1 LNYQKLDF
9 NQINQQKLRDS
20 TYSTGKNADLSS
32 KNGDFFSSKN
42 SRDSAS
48 QGSTGQNWNAIT
60 ALTFTSMICWEKRR
74 TILVNGI

>member
-9 NQINQQKLRDS
+9 NQINQINQQKLGDS

-32 KNGDFFSSKN
+32 KNGDFLSSKN

-60 ALTFTSMICWEKRR
+60 TLTFTSMICWEKPEKY
-74 TILVNGI
+74 IQ